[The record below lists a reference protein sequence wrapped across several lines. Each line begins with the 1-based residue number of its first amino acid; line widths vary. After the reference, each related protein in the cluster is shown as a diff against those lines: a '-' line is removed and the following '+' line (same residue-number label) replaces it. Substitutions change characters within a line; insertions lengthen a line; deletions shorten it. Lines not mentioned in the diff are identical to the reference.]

1 MTVLPARLPALDP
14 GTRCRLAVL
23 AATLAS
29 TAGFAWALHGLD
41 LSDLLARVGRTPAW
55 LWLVA
60 AVGILASHALR
71 ATRLHAEWQ
80 ARTGADWPSCLR
92 LTLLHN
98 AAVLLMPL
106 RSGELGYGWWLQRRW
121 GVSWRASSAS
131 LLWMRLQ
138 DLVVLAVLSGLCLAV
153 SPARALAVAAGLMLL
168 ARLLPL
174 PARITPMQRRA
185 WVCALANWS
194 LRLAVVGVLLAALVD
209 LPMPATLRG
218 AIGGEWAAVLPLQA
232 PGGLGTYEA
241 GVWAG
246 LQSHPQGRDIAL
258 DTRVAAALIVHLF
271 WLAVSLLAAWPA
283 LLLDGER
290 AAMPDGINGT

>member
-1 MTVLPARLPALDP
+1 MTMSPSRPQALDAS
-14 GTRCRLAVL
+14 TRGRLAVL
-23 AATLAS
+23 GATLAS
-29 TAGFAWALHGLD
+29 MAGFAWALHGLD
-41 LSDLLARVGRTPAW
+41 LPDLLARVARTPVW
-55 LWLVA
+55 LWLA
-60 AVGILASHALR
+60 AAAGILASHALR

-80 ARTGADWPSCLR
+80 ARTGADWSSCLR
-92 LTLLHN
+92 LSLLHN

-121 GVSWRASSAS
+121 GVSWRASSTS

-138 DLVVLAVLSGLCLAV
+138 DLAVLAVLSSLSLV
-153 SPARALAVAAGLMLL
+153 LTPAWALTVAASLMLL
-168 ARLLPL
+168 AWLLPL
-174 PARITPMQRRA
+174 PARITSMQRRA
-185 WVCALANWS
+185 WACALANWS
-194 LRLAVVGVLLAALVD
+194 LRLAIVGALLAVLVD
-209 LPMPATLRG
+209 LPMLVTLRG

-246 LQSHPQGRDIAL
+246 LQSHPQGREIAL
-258 DTRVAAALIVHLF
+258 DMRVAAALIVHLF

-290 AAMPDGINGT
+290 AAMPEAITGP